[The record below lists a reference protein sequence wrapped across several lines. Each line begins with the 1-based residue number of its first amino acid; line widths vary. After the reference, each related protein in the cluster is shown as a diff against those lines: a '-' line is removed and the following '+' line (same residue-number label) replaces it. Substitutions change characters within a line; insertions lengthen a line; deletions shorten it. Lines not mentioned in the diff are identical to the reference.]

1 MAGSNAC
8 HAFNDIKKL
17 NDMKI
22 LKLMSSNEGF
32 SWRGMDKYLIGI
44 ILVLSW
50 ITLQRI
56 IQSGD
61 VSVGVI
67 DPSIWLLFLLSLICF
82 VTVTG
87 LSFWMLK
94 RFAVVMG
101 LPAVGKLIVQFN
113 SLELWQQLGFYWASF
128 ALLLLAGVGS
138 LSAIL

>member
-1 MAGSNAC
+1 
-8 HAFNDIKKL
+8 
-17 NDMKI
+17 MKI
-22 LKLMSSNEGF
+22 LKLIVPREGL
-32 SWRGMDKYLIGI
+32 SWRGMEKYAIGL

-50 ITLQRI
+50 FFLQRV

-67 DPSIWLLFLLSLICF
+67 DPSIWMLVLLSLICF

-87 LSFWMLK
+87 ISYWMLK

-101 LPAVGKLIVQFN
+101 LPTMGNLIVQFN
-113 SLELWQQLGFYWASF
+113 SLEIWQQLSFYWASF

>member
-1 MAGSNAC
+1 
-8 HAFNDIKKL
+8 
-17 NDMKI
+17 MKI
-22 LKLMSSNEGF
+22 LKLITPNEGL
-32 SWRGMDKYLIGI
+32 SWKGMEKYLIGL
-44 ILVLSW
+44 ILILSW
-50 ITLQRI
+50 FTVQRV

-67 DPSIWLLFLLSLICF
+67 DPSIWMLVLLSLICF

-87 LSFWMLK
+87 ISFWMLK

-101 LPAVGKLIVQFN
+101 LPAVGNLIVQFKT
-113 SLELWQQLGFYWASF
+113 LELWQQLSFYWASF

>member
-1 MAGSNAC
+1 
-8 HAFNDIKKL
+8 
-17 NDMKI
+17 MKI
-22 LKLMSSNEGF
+22 LKLMASNEGL
-32 SWRGMDKYLIGI
+32 SWKGMEKYLVGI

-50 ITLQRI
+50 ITLQRL

-61 VSVGVI
+61 VSVAII
-67 DPSIWLLFLLSLICF
+67 DPSIWLLVLLSLICF

-87 LSFWMLK
+87 ISFWMLK

-101 LPAVGKLIVQFN
+101 LPAVGNLIVHFN
-113 SLELWQQLGFYWASF
+113 SLEIWQQLGFYWASF

>member
-1 MAGSNAC
+1 
-8 HAFNDIKKL
+8 
-17 NDMKI
+17 MKI
-22 LKLMSSNEGF
+22 LKLMASNEGL
-32 SWRGMDKYLIGI
+32 SWKGMEKYLVGI

-50 ITLQRI
+50 ITLQRL

-61 VSVGVI
+61 VSVAII
-67 DPSIWLLFLLSLICF
+67 DPSIWLLVLLSLICF

-87 LSFWMLK
+87 ISFWMLK

-101 LPAVGKLIVQFN
+101 LPTVGNLIVHFN
-113 SLELWQQLGFYWASF
+113 SLEIWQQLGFYWASF